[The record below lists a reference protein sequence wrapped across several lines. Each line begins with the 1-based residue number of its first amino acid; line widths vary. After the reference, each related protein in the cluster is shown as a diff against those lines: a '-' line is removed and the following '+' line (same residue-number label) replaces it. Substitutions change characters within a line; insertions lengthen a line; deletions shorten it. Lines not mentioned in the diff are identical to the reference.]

1 MSFDY
6 VGLDDSTLM
15 SEILPTAQRVAAK
28 TRQYAV
34 LHEYSEGVYVDQT
47 NGARGLRVATDE
59 PFALVD
65 EFGEIVGHPPGAPM
79 RRAAMEEGRFRPT

>member
-1 MSFDY
+1 MSFEFI
-6 VGLDDSTLM
+6 GLDDATLLGK
-15 SEILPTAQRVAAK
+15 ILPTAKRVAAK

-34 LHEYSEGVYVDQT
+34 LHEYREGVYVDQT

-59 PFALVD
+59 KFAAVD
-65 EFGEIVGHPPGAPM
+65 EFGEIEGHPPGAPM